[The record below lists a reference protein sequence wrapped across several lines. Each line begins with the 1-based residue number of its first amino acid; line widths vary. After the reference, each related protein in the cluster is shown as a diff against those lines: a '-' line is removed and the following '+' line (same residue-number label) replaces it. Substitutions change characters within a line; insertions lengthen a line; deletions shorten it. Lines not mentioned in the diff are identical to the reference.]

1 MGFNEI
7 SVYYSGVE
15 LIGEDKTVE
24 EFSISAKS
32 TLYLKKINDII
43 RLDSDDEDGLTL
55 LSRRESEAFQGSLL
69 RGSLPSTS
77 HAPTTEQS
85 EISASPPPT
94 ETTFA

>member
-15 LIGEDKTVE
+15 LIGEDKTVA

-69 RGSLPSTS
+69 RGSHPSTS
-77 HAPTTEQS
+77 HAPTIEQS
-85 EISASPPPT
+85 EMSASPPPT
-94 ETTFA
+94 ETTFS